1 MSYFHATSFI
11 HPSAIVIGDVTLG
24 AHVSIWPTAVLRG
37 DGDVI
42 VIGAGSNVQDGAV
55 LHVDAGIPVSIG
67 ARVTIGHRAI
77 VHGAMIEDDC
87 LIGMGSI
94 ILNRAVI
101 GTGSVIGAGAVVP
114 EGMIVPP
121 GSIVMG
127 VPARVVKSADA
138 AMRERVR
145 KNAEV
150 YVALA
155 EEHRAGRYHTHASHV

>member
-1 MSYFHATSFI
+1 MSYFHPTSFI
-11 HPSAIVIGDVTLG
+11 HPAAIVIGDVTLG

-101 GTGSVIGAGAVVP
+101 GTGSVLGAGAVVP

-138 AMRERVR
+138 SMRERVR

-150 YVALA
+150 YVELA
-155 EEHRAGRYHTHASHV
+155 EAHRAGRYPTHASHV